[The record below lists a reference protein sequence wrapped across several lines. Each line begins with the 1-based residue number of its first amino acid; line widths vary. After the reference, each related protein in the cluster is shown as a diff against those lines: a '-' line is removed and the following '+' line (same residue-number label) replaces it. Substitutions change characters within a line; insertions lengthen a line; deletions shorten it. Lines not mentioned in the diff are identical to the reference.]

1 MKLLEGSGGVGV
13 IRDSE
18 IIRLFEV
25 FGLSL
30 GLVVPMPTLPFIV
43 VKTSSLGT
51 L

>member
-30 GLVVPMPTLPFIV
+30 GLVV
-43 VKTSSLGT
+43 KTSSLGT